1 MPISI
6 KIICIFF
13 AIFLQN
19 MYKFLHIRTT
29 KHNYMVQEKLR
40 TLRKQKRLSQE
51 KMAKILS
58 TDTSNYSR
66 KERGEVKIHDEEWE
80 KLANALEVPIE
91 EIKEKKELGI
101 HNENFTFHD
110 YSGNNVNYYN
120 VPDTDMMM
128 KNTQDYIDVLKE
140 QIDIL
145 KQENATLKEK
155 LKLS

>member
-1 MPISI
+1 
-6 KIICIFF
+6 
-13 AIFLQN
+13 
-19 MYKFLHIRTT
+19 MYKFLHIRRT

-101 HNENFTFHD
+101 HNENTTFND
-110 YSGNNVNYYN
+110 NSGNYN
-120 VPDTDMMM
+120 QYFSIPSSVID
-128 KNTQDYIDVLKE
+128 NLNDYIEVLKE
-140 QIDIL
+140 QIEIL

-155 LKLS
+155 LNL

>member
-1 MPISI
+1 MQFFCNFLA
-6 KIICIFF
+6 KYVQIF
-13 AIFLQN
+13 AYSYNETQL
-19 MYKFLHIRTT
+19 YDTR
-29 KHNYMVQEKLR
+29 KLR

-80 KLANALEVPIE
+80 KLANALEVPIDD
-91 EIKEKKELGI
+91 IKEKKEMGI

-120 VPDTDMMM
+120 VPDMMM
-128 KNTQDYIDVLKE
+128 KNTQDYIEVLKE
-140 QIDIL
+140 QIEIL

-155 LKLS
+155 LNL